1 MILSGFLPI
10 LETRENGPLPTPSGH
25 FIMKVSQYS
34 VQEAEYHDLAWQP
47 VLCKRDI
54 AETNAVLVMFYR
66 VAFHENK
73 C

>member
-34 VQEAEYHDLAWQP
+34 VQEVEYHDLAWQP
-47 VLCKRDI
+47 VLCKRDSGDQCSVSH
-54 AETNAVLVMFYR
+54 VLQCRFP
-66 VAFHENK
+66 
-73 C
+73 